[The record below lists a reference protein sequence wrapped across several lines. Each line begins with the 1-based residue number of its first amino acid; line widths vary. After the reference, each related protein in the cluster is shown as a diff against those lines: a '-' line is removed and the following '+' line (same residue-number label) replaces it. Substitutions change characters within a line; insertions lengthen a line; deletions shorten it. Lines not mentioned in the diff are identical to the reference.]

1 MERRYQRRD
10 GMNDFE
16 KVSLAFDILNDAD
29 IVEEF
34 EDTLFIKVDK
44 QMWNEFWDNASEEK
58 QNEND

>member
-1 MERRYQRRD
+1 
-10 GMNDFE
+10 MNDFE
-16 KVSLAFDILNDAD
+16 KVSLAFDILSDAD

-58 QNEND
+58 WNEND

>member
-1 MERRYQRRD
+1 
-10 GMNDFE
+10 MNDFE

-44 QMWNEFWDNASEEK
+44 QMWNEFWDTKESEDET
-58 QNEND
+58 D

>member
-58 QNEND
+58 